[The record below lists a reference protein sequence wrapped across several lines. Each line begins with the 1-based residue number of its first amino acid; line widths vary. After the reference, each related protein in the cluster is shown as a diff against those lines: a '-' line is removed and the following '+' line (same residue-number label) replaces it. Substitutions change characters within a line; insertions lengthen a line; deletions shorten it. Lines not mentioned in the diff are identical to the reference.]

1 MLELIFNTGRNIGLG
16 IFVNG
21 AFALQFSDVPQSQAT
36 YAIAEG
42 ILIMFLSGL
51 GEIKSKGVKME
62 IILGIGAVTLV
73 IVSIALVY
81 TLYKEKHKTQH

>member
-21 AFALQFSDVPQSQAT
+21 AFALQFSEVPKSQAI
-36 YAIAEG
+36 YAIDEG

-51 GEIKSKGVKME
+51 GEIKFKRS
-62 IILGIGAVTLV
+62 
-73 IVSIALVY
+73 
-81 TLYKEKHKTQH
+81 

>member
-81 TLYKEKHKTQH
+81 TFYKEKHKTQH

>member
-36 YAIAEG
+36 YAIDEG

-51 GEIKSKGVKME
+51 GEIKSKR
-62 IILGIGAVTLV
+62 
-73 IVSIALVY
+73 S
-81 TLYKEKHKTQH
+81 

>member
-16 IFVNG
+16 VFING

-81 TLYKEKHKTQH
+81 TFYKEKHKTQH

>member
-36 YAIAEG
+36 YAITEG

-51 GEIKSKGVKME
+51 GEIKSKR
-62 IILGIGAVTLV
+62 
-73 IVSIALVY
+73 S
-81 TLYKEKHKTQH
+81 

>member
-1 MLELIFNTGRNIGLG
+1 MLELIFSLG

-51 GEIKSKGVKME
+51 GEIKSKR
-62 IILGIGAVTLV
+62 
-73 IVSIALVY
+73 S
-81 TLYKEKHKTQH
+81 

>member
-36 YAIAEG
+36 YAIAGG

-51 GEIKSKGVKME
+51 GEIKSKR
-62 IILGIGAVTLV
+62 
-73 IVSIALVY
+73 S
-81 TLYKEKHKTQH
+81 

>member
-21 AFALQFSDVPQSQAT
+21 AFALQFSDIPQSQAT

-81 TLYKEKHKTQH
+81 TFYKEKHKTQH

>member
-36 YAIAEG
+36 YAIGEG

-51 GEIKSKGVKME
+51 GEIKSKR
-62 IILGIGAVTLV
+62 
-73 IVSIALVY
+73 S
-81 TLYKEKHKTQH
+81 

>member
-21 AFALQFSDVPQSQAT
+21 AFALQFSEVPKSQAI
-36 YAIAEG
+36 YAIVEG

-51 GEIKSKGVKME
+51 GEIKFKRS
-62 IILGIGAVTLV
+62 
-73 IVSIALVY
+73 
-81 TLYKEKHKTQH
+81 

>member
-1 MLELIFNTGRNIGLG
+1 MLKLIFNTGRNIGLY

-21 AFALQFSDVPQSQAT
+21 VFALQFIDVLQSQAT

-51 GEIKSKGVKME
+51 GEIKSKR
-62 IILGIGAVTLV
+62 
-73 IVSIALVY
+73 S
-81 TLYKEKHKTQH
+81 

>member
-21 AFALQFSDVPQSQAT
+21 AFALQFSEVPQSQAI
-36 YAIAEG
+36 YAIDEG

-51 GEIKSKGVKME
+51 GEIKFKRS
-62 IILGIGAVTLV
+62 
-73 IVSIALVY
+73 
-81 TLYKEKHKTQH
+81 

>member
-36 YAIAEG
+36 YAIAKG

-51 GEIKSKGVKME
+51 GEIKSKR
-62 IILGIGAVTLV
+62 
-73 IVSIALVY
+73 S
-81 TLYKEKHKTQH
+81 